1 MGGAVSMI
9 GGAVVNAVAFTGS
22 GYLFNKLG
30 QDKKRSE
37 EYKRHNLAL
46 EKVSREKL
54 EYEKYRMKIAEELRD
69 QGIALKDFKTLGEA
83 MDQYRKVTGI
93 ELMSFK
99 TYNSKYQGANDD
111 GDESDNN
118 EIIELVLVLGGVY
131 TTILI
136 FYRYY

>member
-83 MDQYRKVTGI
+83 MDQYHKVTGI

>member
-1 MGGAVSMI
+1 MASVVAMVAGAVI
-9 GGAVVNAVAFTGS
+9 NAVAFSGS
-22 GYLFNKLG
+22 SYLFHKLS
-30 QDKKRSE
+30 QKKTDNKRSE

-46 EKVSREKL
+46 EKMSREKF
-54 EYEKYRMKIAEELRD
+54 EYEKYRMKIADELRD

-83 MDQYRKVTGI
+83 MDQYHKVTGI

-99 TYNSKYQGANDD
+99 TYSSNYGETN
-111 GDESDNN
+111 DESDNN

>member
-69 QGIALKDFKTLGEA
+69 QGIALKDFKTLGQA
-83 MDQYRKVTGI
+83 MDQYHKVTGI